1 MGVRYLFGDSGLFP
15 GSTNF
20 LEILRG
26 FIVHVGRAAM
36 IHAEIVS
43 KERQAAEASETSEV
57 YLQQVAA
64 YFEDALTGLQSAGQ
78 RHGAVIEPLSR
89 DLMEFTRRLHDGTR
103 SRSLAEVQ
111 SLKDRTARET
121 GSLRGEIPSCLN
133 AFFVQAPLEERS
145 WAFSLKRTAE
155 AVEASS
161 VVTFDQEIEAA
172 YALEPDHEWGRPR
185 RVAEFADNI
194 NLQIG
199 MKKKFLRSG
208 LVPEVVPIG
217 DYVITSL
224 ELTDEVAELI
234 LRKRIET
241 EEGSLLL
248 RIQTAAGEPPM
259 VEVIKNGGG
268 DEVHAASP
276 EETADVVRLINALK
290 AAVAVTR
297 RRKRRTLWVRI
308 GAKDVL
314 EHNLL
319 VELIEQLV
327 EMLAPLA
334 QEIDRRSPN
343 RHELSLKVEHSD
355 GRREEIY
362 LKKEDLAQPLAG
374 LPLPLWKIFGR
385 LGVLPAAS

>member
-43 KERQAAEASETSEV
+43 KEGQVQEATATSEAT
-57 YLQQVAA
+57 LQKAAA
-64 YFEDALTGLQSAGQ
+64 YFDDALAGLQAAGHK
-78 RHGAVIEPLSR
+78 HGAAVEALSR

-111 SLKDRTARET
+111 ALKDRTAREVA
-121 GSLRGEIPSCLN
+121 GLRAEIPGCLN
-133 AFFVQAPLEERS
+133 AFFVQAPLEERG
-145 WAFSLKRTAE
+145 WAFSLKRSGE
-155 AVEASS
+155 AVEANS
-161 VVTFDQEIEAA
+161 VVTFDNEIEAA
-172 YALEPDHEWGRPR
+172 YVLEADHEWGRPR

-194 NLQIG
+194 SLQIG
-199 MKKKFLRSG
+199 MKKKFLRAG

-217 DYVITSL
+217 EYVIASL
-224 ELTDEVAELI
+224 ELTDEVAELV
-234 LRKRIET
+234 LRKRLDT
-241 EEGSLLL
+241 DEGALLL
-248 RIQTAAGEPPM
+248 RIQTAQGEPPM
-259 VEVIKNGGG
+259 AEVIKAGSA

-276 EETADVVRLINALK
+276 EETAELVRLLGALK
-290 AAVAVTR
+290 AAVATTR
-297 RRKRRTLWVRI
+297 RRKRRTLWVRL

-314 EHNLL
+314 EHALL
-319 VELIEQLV
+319 VELIEKLV

-343 RHELSLKVEHSD
+343 RHELSLKVEHAD

-362 LKKEDLAQPLAG
+362 LKKEDLGQPLAG